1 MRARQN
7 DLNPRIGRAIRL
19 MARWSCSTMLLRYLH
34 WHMRLS
40 TQASALT
47 LSMAAVLA
55 ADSDLFWQVVQVDG
69 ALQEAPGSSHIA
81 LGSEQEV
88 HRIASAANHPVKVLP
103 LAGHFDVGLVH
114 PPTLANGVLAP
125 TKYGG
130 QHRHHLDRPAVHC
143 GVVHKT
149 PRSRIISSM

>member
-1 MRARQN
+1 MLSMPGMMMRARQN

-55 ADSDLFWQVVQVDG
+55 ADSDLLWHTVQVDG
-69 ALQEAPGSSHIA
+69 RFQKLPDSRQIA
-81 LGSEQEV
+81 LGSQQEV
-88 HRIASAANHPVKVLP
+88 HRIDSAV
-103 LAGHFDVGLVH
+103 
-114 PPTLANGVLAP
+114 NGPIQVFPFTSSCQRGACADEI
-125 TKYGG
+125 
-130 QHRHHLDRPAVHC
+130 RRPA
-143 GVVHKT
+143 
-149 PRSRIISSM
+149 PAPF